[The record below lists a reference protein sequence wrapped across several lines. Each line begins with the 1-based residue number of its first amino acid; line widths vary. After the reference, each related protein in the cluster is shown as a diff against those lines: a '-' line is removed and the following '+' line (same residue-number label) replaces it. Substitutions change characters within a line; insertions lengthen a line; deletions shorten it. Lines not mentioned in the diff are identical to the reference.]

1 MYRERERGNF
11 KKPGRFQ
18 GNNRPQQQQRRHN
31 AIPEGF
37 SLFYIAIVCPETIEE
52 KVKQFKLYMEEK
64 YGCRAA
70 LKSPAHLTIIPP
82 FRAEDELE
90 KPLLDFV
97 QTFNMGMLP
106 VDITLNG
113 YSNFGDRVLFVDVAP
128 NSALTALEK
137 EATEEFNTQ
146 FPAIIFGMKPEF
158 NPHVTIATRDIPE
171 GKLAEAKA
179 YFEASHPMNESFSS
193 SELVLMKLV
202 NGWWEVCGQTS

>member
-1 MYRERERGNF
+1 MYRERGNF
-11 KKPGRFQ
+11 NKPGRFQ
-18 GNNRPQQQQRRHN
+18 GGNRPKQQRRHN
-31 AIPEGF
+31 PIPEGF
-37 SLFYIAIVCPETIEE
+37 SLFYIAIVCPAIVEE
-52 KVKQFKLYMEEK
+52 KVKQFKLYMEQQ
-64 YGCRAA
+64 YGCRSA

-128 NSALTALEK
+128 NSSLTSLEK
-137 EATEEFNTQ
+137 EATEEFNVQ

-171 GKLAEAKA
+171 GKLFEAKA
-179 YFEASHPMNESFSS
+179 YFETNHPLNETFNAG
-193 SELVLMKLV
+193 ELVLMKLV
-202 NGWWEVCGQTS
+202 NGWWEICGQTN